1 MKAELTRFAN
11 GLGVQSERKN
21 RVRGEHKTAEQL
33 ESGASVTDGEDAV
46 EVGVGWGGCEF
57 RTRPGVECWMH

>member
-21 RVRGEHKTAEQL
+21 RVRGDRKTAEQL
-33 ESGASVTDGEDAV
+33 ESGAPVTDGEDTV
-46 EVGVGWGGCEF
+46 EVGVGWGWCEF
-57 RTRPGVECWMH
+57 RIRPGVECWTH